1 MIAIV
6 PARGGSKGLPGKNI
20 RDFLGKPLIAHTIEA
35 ALNSKYISE
44 VIISTD
50 DAEIYRIALSYG
62 AKDTFLRP
70 SELAT
75 DTSLAIENY
84 IYTLDRLK
92 REFGYDIEN
101 FIVLQ
106 PTSPLRITED
116 VDAAIELFKSK
127 RADSVISYCEE
138 IHPITWHKYIQ
149 EDGSL
154 ENIFPESINNRQVHR
169 PSYYPNGAIYVFKR
183 SLLNGGNYYSQ
194 NSYAHLMPRSRSVD
208 IDTIDDFNYAE
219 YLMGK
224 DNEILICS
232 EK

>member
-1 MIAIV
+1 MIAII

-20 RDFLGKPLIAHTIEA
+20 KLLNGKPMIAYSIET
-35 ALNSKYISE
+35 ALKSKYISE
-44 VIISTD
+44 VIVSTD
-50 DAEIYRIALSYG
+50 DINIYKTAISYG

-70 SELAT
+70 SELSE
-75 DTSLAIENY
+75 DGSLAIDNY
-84 IYTLDRLK
+84 LYTLDRLEK
-92 REFGYDIEN
+92 DYGYKVDD
-101 FIVLQ
+101 FVVLQ
-106 PTSPLRITED
+106 PTSPLRSVED

-138 IHPITWHKYIQ
+138 LHPITWHKYLE

-154 ENIFPESINNRQVHR
+154 ENIFPESINNRQDHR
-169 PSYYPNGAIYVFKR
+169 ASYYPNGAIYVFKR
-183 SLLNGGNYYSQ
+183 SLLSDGNYYSR

-232 EK
+232 KD

>member
-20 RDFLGKPLIAHTIEA
+20 KDMLGKPLIAYTIEA
-35 ALNSKYISE
+35 ALNSKHISE
-44 VIISTD
+44 VIVSTD
-50 DAEIYRIALSYG
+50 DIEIYRIALSYG

-84 IYTLDRLK
+84 VYTLDRLK
-92 REFGYDIEN
+92 REFDYDVGD

-106 PTSPLRITED
+106 PTSPLRTAED
-116 VDAAIELFKSK
+116 IDAAIELFKSK
-127 RADSVISYCEE
+127 KADSVISYCEE
-138 IHPITWHKYIQ
+138 LHPITWHKYIQ

-154 ENIFPESINNRQVHR
+154 KNIFPESINNRQDHR
-169 PSYYPNGAIYVFKR
+169 PSYYPNGAIYVFR
-183 SLLNGGNYYSQ
+183 CSLLNIGNYYSK
-194 NSYAHLMPRSRSVD
+194 NTYAHLMPRSRSVD

-224 DNEILICS
+224 DNEILI
-232 EK
+232 